1 MGETFQRAR
10 RPDQKEQ
17 RREAIL
23 TVARTLA
30 GRSGVAWVS
39 LGDIARE
46 VGLAKSNVLRYF
58 GTREEI
64 YLSLTM
70 QEGTR
75 WAEAVTA
82 ALHDA
87 SGAGAVA
94 AALVDAYVERP
105 LYCDLT
111 THADTMFEHNVT
123 VDVLRVYKRWAIT
136 TYWDVG
142 RSIAAAC
149 PPMTAENG
157 AALVMASAAFVAKLF
172 PLTRPPEALRELYRQ
187 EPRIAGAFPPLRPTL
202 THMLTATATG
212 LATAST
218 GIRPE
223 S

>member
-1 MGETFQRAR
+1 VGETFQRAR
-10 RPDQKEQ
+10 RADQKEQ

-23 TVARTLA
+23 AVAGTLA
-30 GRSGVAWVS
+30 ERTGVAWVS

-70 QEGTR
+70 REGTQ
-75 WAEAVTA
+75 WAEAATA
-82 ALHDA
+82 GLRDA
-87 SGAGAVA
+87 SGAEAVG
-94 AALVDAYVERP
+94 AALAGAYAERP

-123 VDVLRVYKRWAIT
+123 VDVLRVYKRWAIG
-136 TYWDVG
+136 TYWAVG
-142 RSIAAAC
+142 RSIATAC

-157 AALVMASAAFVAKLF
+157 AALVMAAAAFVAKLF
-172 PLTRPPEALRELYRQ
+172 PLTRPPEALRELYRL
-187 EPRIAGAFPPLRPTL
+187 EPEIAGAFPPLRPAL
-202 THMLTATATG
+202 THMIAATATG
-212 LATAST
+212 LSTAST

>member
-1 MGETFQRAR
+1 VGEQFRRAR

-23 TVARTLA
+23 AVAARLAEEAGVAR
-30 GRSGVAWVS
+30 VS

-46 VGLAKSNVLRYF
+46 VGLAKSNVLGYF

-70 QEGTR
+70 REGTR

-82 ALHDA
+82 ALREA

-94 AALVDAYVERP
+94 AALADGFVDRP

-123 VDVLRVYKRWAIT
+123 VDVLGVYKRWAIG
-136 TYWDVG
+136 TYFAVG
-142 RSIAAAC
+142 RHIAAAC
-149 PPMTAENG
+149 PPMTVENG
-157 AALVMASAAFVAKLF
+157 AAMVMASAAFVAKLF
-172 PLTRPPEALRELYRQ
+172 PLTRPPEALRELYRR
-187 EPRIAGAFPPLRPTL
+187 EPDIARAFPPMRPTL
-202 THMLTATATG
+202 TRMLTATATG
-212 LATAST
+212 LIT
-218 GIRPE
+218 
-223 S
+223 